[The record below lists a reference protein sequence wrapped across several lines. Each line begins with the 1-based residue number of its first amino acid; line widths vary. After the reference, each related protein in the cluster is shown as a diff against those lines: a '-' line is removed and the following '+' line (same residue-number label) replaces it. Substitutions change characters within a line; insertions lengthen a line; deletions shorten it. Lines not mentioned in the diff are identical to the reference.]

1 MPKELAPAFQVYAAE
16 FINDIHVQMMLP
28 DELGVYFR
36 LLCYSWIEDG
46 LPDDPGIL
54 ESLAFCGSFPRTYIQ
69 HEHGDNACS
78 TVVHRP
84 FNEIWKVVADRFY
97 TDESDGRL
105 RNPRLEKE
113 RAKQRVRRKQ
123 QVAAGEKSGQAR
135 KRTRAEQA
143 LNTSSTPVER
153 PGNSLSSS
161 LSSPSSPTP
170 KKKIK
175 KSDVTRP
182 PASFPV
188 GVLVIVDRLKTL
200 IEKKTRRDL
209 PPGTRDKWAVHIDK
223 LHWFDGIGVARQG
236 AALTEYEANYGR
248 MHWPEIQTGQAWRDK
263 FQKLEN
269 AIAREKAEAR
279 NPMIPEDEYEMEEE

>member
-1 MPKELAPAFQVYAAE
+1 MNKSPAFQFYPKDYLSDPKVIAMDWDARGM
-16 FINDIHVQMMLP
+16 HVHCMCIAWGLQP
-28 DELGVYFR
+28 ECR
-36 LLCYSWIEDG
+36 
-46 LPDDPGIL
+46 LPDDDDYLWRLVGKPEGWDRLKPQIFRAWVL
-54 ESLAFCGSFPRTYIQ
+54 E
-69 HEHGDNACS
+69 D
-78 TVVHRP
+78 
-84 FNEIWKVVADRFY
+84 
-97 TDESDGRL
+97 DGFWVQKRL
-105 RNPRLEKE
+105 LREWQAQQER
-113 RAKQRVRRKQ
+113 RAKKKAAADSRWDTYRRNADAVQ
-123 QVAAGEKSGQAR
+123 PQCP
-135 KRTRAEQA
+135 
-143 LNTSSTPVER
+143 SSP
-153 PGNSLSSS
+153 
-161 LSSPSSPTP
+161 SSPSSPTP

-279 NPMIPEDEYEMEEE
+279 NPMIPEEEYEMEEE